1 MRILGIDFGT
11 RRVGLAASDPS
22 GRLASP
28 YKTLPFADEAQVL
41 DAVTEA
47 IELLEAA
54 RVVIGLPFKADG
66 SMSSGTLRALSF
78 GHALASRVTIPVTWV
93 DESFTTSE
101 ARHRLREGGKRRT
114 PKEERLIIDQIAA
127 TVLVEEYLTV
137 LHEPLRPLPP
147 LPPPTDPESGT
158 K

>member
-28 YKTLPFADEAQVL
+28 YKTLPFTDESQVLRAVKEAIVLL
-41 DAVTEA
+41 DAV
-47 IELLEAA
+47 

-66 SMSSGTLRALSF
+66 SMSPGTIRALSF
-78 GHALASRVTIPVTWV
+78 AHALAGQVGIPVTWV

-114 PKEERLIIDQIAA
+114 PQEERQLIDQIAA
-127 TVLVEEYLTV
+127 TLLVEEYLTQMS
-137 LHEPLRPLPP
+137 EPIRPLPA
-147 LPPPTDPESGT
+147 LPPPPPAQSGT
-158 K
+158 